1 MCNATRVE
9 TEMSQCQVPMGIQDA
24 RWFRVNR
31 TLSKANEGLLIM
43 QMFQEAQVLAPD
55 SAARAK

>member
-1 MCNATRVE
+1 
-9 TEMSQCQVPMGIQDA
+9 MGIQDA
-24 RWFRVNR
+24 RWFRANR
-31 TLSKANEGLLIM
+31 TLSKANEALSIM